1 MEKLYYTIGEVA
13 DILGESVPCVRF
25 WTNSNP
31 GSVKPA
37 RSGKNNR
44 LYRAEDI
51 EALKKIQFL
60 VRNEGHTLD
69 GAARKLS
76 GDSMKIDRK
85 MKALESLR
93 RIREQLVEIKE
104 TL

>member
-1 MEKLYYTIGEVA
+1 MEKLFYSIGEVA
-13 DILGESVPCVRF
+13 GILGESVPCVRF
-25 WTNSNP
+25 WTNENP
-31 GSVKPA
+31 SSVRPT
-37 RSGKNNR
+37 RSGKGNR
-44 LYRAEDI
+44 QYRKEDI

-76 GDSMKIDRK
+76 SCGKKVDDKV
-85 MKALESLR
+85 KALESLR
-93 RIREQLVEIKE
+93 RIREQLMEIKE